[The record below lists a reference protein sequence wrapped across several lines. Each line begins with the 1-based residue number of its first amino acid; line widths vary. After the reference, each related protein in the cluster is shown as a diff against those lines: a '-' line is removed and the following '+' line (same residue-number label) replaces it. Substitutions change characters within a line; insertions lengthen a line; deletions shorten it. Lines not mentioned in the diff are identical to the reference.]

1 MSSRLMGRL
10 YDFSSRLF
18 VSQVI
23 VVTTAYRLSVL
34 GFYTDNTA
42 NAAGNWGLLDQAAAL
57 DWVHR
62 NIDSF
67 GGAAHNVTAFGQGAG
82 AVSVGLHAV
91 SPSSRGRFHR
101 AIGMSGNAL
110 LRSAVDAAGGP
121 DAALLDALAEKFNC
135 FRNTLTGC
143 LRNVDAVALV
153 QGGGSA
159 LTRWRPVVD
168 GPALFNDTGGREPFL
183 PDEPATLMDDGRW
196 AAVPHM
202 IGYNHME
209 DAFEVFEKA
218 DGGAGVDAD
227 GGAEGVTRERFEAL
241 VRDMVTDDFA
251 DDEAHRLQ
259 VLRRQQ
265 QQESAGPQVSGQ
277 DDPSAVS
284 PDGGGGGGVADGY
297 APDENCTLDAD
308 FAVATVVMRYARRT
322 DDPETLRRNYA
333 IMSAGKA
340 YGATG
345 YRVAGYVSRRNAPA
359 YVYRYEYKLRA
370 AKALPAVAEWMDAP
384 HGAELPMVWGMP
396 YWPAAGTVDWT
407 AADRRMSDVMMALW
421 TNFAKHADPVQRTAA
436 TTAVAN
442 VRWDGF
448 QPLVPRLMVLDKV
461 PNMSTPEQEPE
472 FWNEYYPKLMAVSL
486 QCCPAVAVD
495 SAAAASPL
503 RRHRVGHSLLLVPLL
518 LSPFVAALRS
528 PWLA

>member
-1 MSSRLMGRL
+1 M
-10 YDFSSRLF
+10 
-18 VSQVI
+18 SQVI
-23 VVTTAYRLSVL
+23 VVTMAYRLSVL

-42 NAAGNWGLLDQAAAL
+42 DAAGNWGLLDQAAAL
-57 DWVHR
+57 DWVRR

-91 SPSSRGRFHR
+91 SPGSRDRFHR
-101 AIGMSGNAL
+101 AISMSGNAL

-121 DAALLDALAEKFNC
+121 DPALLDALTEKFNC

-143 LRNVDAVALV
+143 LRNVDAAALV

-183 PDEPATLMDDGRW
+183 PDEPAALMDDGRW
-196 AAVPHM
+196 PAVPHM
-202 IGYNHME
+202 VGYNHME
-209 DAFEVFEKA
+209 DAFETFDKTA
-218 DGGAGVDAD
+218 DAGAGSGAD
-227 GGAEGVTRERFEAL
+227 GGAEGLTRERFEAL
-241 VRDMVTDDFA
+241 VRDIVTDDFA
-251 DDEAHRLQ
+251 DDEARRQ
-259 VLRRQQ
+259 QALRRKQQLQ
-265 QQESAGPQVSGQ
+265 QQESAGPPVSGQ
-277 DDPSAVS
+277 DDSVS
-284 PDGGGGGGVADGY
+284 PDGGGVADGY
-297 APDENCTLDAD
+297 AADENCTLDAD

-322 DDPETLRRNYA
+322 DDPETLRRNFA

-370 AKALPAVAEWMDAP
+370 AKALPAAAEWMDAP

-461 PNMSTPEQEPE
+461 PNMSAPEQDPE

-486 QCCPAVAVD
+486 QCCPAAAVD

-503 RRHRVGHSLLLVPLL
+503 RNRRAGHSLLLALLL
-518 LSPFVAALRS
+518 LSPFVAASRS